1 MRKFLIDTDTASDDA
16 VALLMALREDTI
28 EVVAITTVAGNC
40 EIQQCT
46 KNALVSIDMAKTYNP
61 PVYQGMTRP
70 LMRHPYK
77 SLHIHGENGMGDME
91 LPYNELC
98 SEKIHAVDAI
108 INLAT
113 EFKNELEIVTLGPL
127 TNLAMAVLKDPA
139 LPEKIKHVYIMG
151 GSGMTPGNITPL
163 AEFNFFV
170 DAEAANIVI
179 QSGLPLTVVGWE
191 IGMSEAFI
199 GVNDINILNSIGPLG
214 KFAVICN
221 RKLMEFNSKRT
232 SRIGFDLPDPTTMAV
247 ALYPEIIE
255 DSITS
260 YTWVEHNNES
270 SYGHYAIDS
279 TNLTGK
285 KPNARVVTKIKSD
298 IFKKKLFSLLSTAK
312 N

>member
-1 MRKFLIDTDTASDDA
+1 MIDTDTASDDA
-16 VALLMALREDTI
+16 VALLMALRESTV

-46 KNALVSIDMAKTYNP
+46 KNALVSINMAGTYKP
-61 PVYQGMTRP
+61 PVYQGMTQP
-70 LMRHPYK
+70 LMRRPYK
-77 SLHIHGENGMGDME
+77 SLHIHGENGMGDIE
-91 LPYNELC
+91 LPDNTLW

-113 EFKNELEIVTLGPL
+113 ELKSELEIVTLGPL
-127 TNLAMAVLKDPA
+127 TNLAMAVLKDPS

-214 KFAVICN
+214 EFSVKCN

-232 SRIGFDLPDPTTMAV
+232 SKIGFDLPDPTTMAV

-255 DSITS
+255 DSINA
-260 YTWVEHNNES
+260 YTWVEYDSEP
-270 SYGHYAIDS
+270 SYGHYVIDS

-285 KPNARVVTKIKSD
+285 KHNARVVTKIQSD
-298 IFKKKLFSLLSTAK
+298 YFKNKLFELLSTSYI
-312 N
+312 